1 VTAAPPLPTLQ
12 RDPERDARVTALR
25 AAMAA
30 RGLAAVALT
39 SPENVYYLL
48 GLDHLGYF
56 AFTMLVLPTDGDPLL
71 VTREMERTTVL
82 AQVPGVRHV
91 TFADGED
98 PAHAAARALAQAVP
112 VGGIVGVEWRGSFLP
127 PAVLDGL
134 RAALPNLSWED
145 CTGLLASARAVQSAT
160 ETAWA
165 RRAAAVSD
173 AAMQAGIAAAQPG
186 VAERDVAAAT
196 YHAMISAGGEPPG
209 FVPLIRPVAMLG
221 QEHVTWGDRELRP
234 GDGLFLELSGCVRRY
249 HAPLSRTVYPG
260 YAPAQAIE
268 AAEAALAGLAAA
280 CAALRPGAR
289 TGEVFAAWQ
298 RAVGGM
304 PRRHHCG
311 YLVGIGYP
319 PSWVGGPEVLGIRPG
334 GDVEVVAGMVFHLM
348 SWVERPVGHVVSDT
362 ALVTT
367 DGCELLTTVS
377 REPTVVAATSSAS
390 PPCATAPCTQ
400 AATRA
405 H

>member
-1 VTAAPPLPTLQ
+1 VTIAPPRPTDQ
-12 RDPERDARVTALR
+12 RDPERDARISALR
-25 AAMAA
+25 AAMAV

-56 AFTMLVLPTDGDPLL
+56 AFTMLVLPADGDPVL
-71 VTREMERTTVL
+71 VTRGMERATVL
-82 AQVPGVRHV
+82 AQAPGVPHV

-98 PAHAAARALAQAVP
+98 PADAAARAFTRAVP
-112 VGGIVGVEWRGSFLP
+112 AGGTVGVEHRGSFLP

-134 RAALPNLSWED
+134 RAALPALAWED

-160 ETAWA
+160 ETGWA

-173 AAMQAGIAAAQPG
+173 AAMQAAIAAARPG
-186 VAERDVAAAT
+186 AAEREVAAAA

-221 QEHVTWGDRELRP
+221 QEHVTWGDRDLQP
-234 GDGLFLELSGCVRRY
+234 GQGLFLELSGCVRRY
-249 HAPLSRTVYPG
+249 HAPLCRTVYPG
-260 YAPAQAIE
+260 HAPPQAAE

-280 CAALRPGAR
+280 RAALRPGVR

-298 RAVGGM
+298 RAVGGS

-334 GDVEVVAGMVFHLM
+334 GDVEVLAGMVFHLM

-362 ALVTT
+362 ALVTA

-377 REPTVVAATSSAS
+377 RELTVVA
-390 PPCATAPCTQ
+390 
-400 AATRA
+400 
-405 H
+405 

>member
-1 VTAAPPLPTLQ
+1 MTITAPLVAPLH
-12 RDPERDARVTALR
+12 DPERQARTTALR

-30 RGLAAVALT
+30 RGLTAVALT

-56 AFTMLVLPTDGDPLL
+56 AFTMVVLPAEGEPVL
-71 VTREMERTTVL
+71 VTREMERATVV
-82 AQVPGVRHV
+82 AQVPEVRHV

-98 PAHAAARALAQAVP
+98 PADAAVRALAHIVP
-112 VGGIVGVEWRGSFLP
+112 EGGTVGVEGRGSFLP
-127 PAVLDGL
+127 PAVLDAL
-134 RAALPNLSWED
+134 RAALPALSWVD

-160 ETAWA
+160 ETGWA
-165 RRAAAVSD
+165 RRAAGVSD
-173 AAMQAGIAAAQPG
+173 AAMRAGITAARPG
-186 VAERDVAAAT
+186 AAEREVAAAT
-196 YHAMISAGGEPPG
+196 YHAMISAGGESPG

-221 QEHVTWGDRELRP
+221 QEHVTWGDRPLRP
-234 GDGLFLELSGCVRRY
+234 GHGLFVELSGCVRRY

-260 YAPAQAIE
+260 YAPSGAVE
-268 AAEAALAGLAAA
+268 ASERALAGLAAA
-280 CAALRPGAR
+280 RTALRPGIR

-348 SWVERPVGHVVSDT
+348 SWVERPVGHVVSDS
-362 ALVTT
+362 ALVTD
-367 DGCELLTTVS
+367 DGCELLTTVA
-377 REPTVVAATSSAS
+377 RELTVVA
-390 PPCATAPCTQ
+390 
-400 AATRA
+400 
-405 H
+405 

>member
-1 VTAAPPLPTLQ
+1 VTIAPPSLTGTLH
-12 RDPERDARVTALR
+12 DPERADRVTALR
-25 AAMAA
+25 AAMAV

-56 AFTMLVLPTDGDPLL
+56 AFTMLVLPADGEPVL
-71 VTREMERTTVL
+71 VTREMERYTVL
-82 AQVPGVRHV
+82 AQAPGVRHV

-98 PAHAAARALAQAVP
+98 PADAAARAFTRAVP
-112 VGGIVGVEWRGSFLP
+112 GGGIVGVEHRGSFLP

-134 RAALPNLSWED
+134 RAALPALSWED

-160 ETAWA
+160 ETGWA
-165 RRAAAVSD
+165 RRAATVSD
-173 AAMQAGIAAAQPG
+173 AAMRAAIAAARPG
-186 VAERDVAAAT
+186 AAEREVAAAA

-221 QEHVTWGDRELRP
+221 QEHVTWGDRHLQP
-234 GDGLFLELSGCVRRY
+234 GQGLFLELSGCVRRY
-249 HAPLSRTVYPG
+249 HAPLCRTIYPG
-260 YAPAQAIE
+260 YAPPQAAE

-280 CAALRPGAR
+280 RAALRPGVR
-289 TGEVFAAWQ
+289 TGEVFAEWQ
-298 RAVGGM
+298 RAVGGS

-334 GDVEVVAGMVFHLM
+334 GDVEVLAGMVFHLM
-348 SWVERPVGHVVSDT
+348 SWIERPVGHVVSDT
-362 ALVTT
+362 ALVTA
-367 DGCELLTTVS
+367 DGCELLTTVP
-377 REPTVVAATSSAS
+377 RELRVVT
-390 PPCATAPCTQ
+390 
-400 AATRA
+400 
-405 H
+405 

>member
-1 VTAAPPLPTLQ
+1 VTIAPPPITGTLH
-12 RDPERDARVTALR
+12 DPERADRVTALR

-30 RGLAAVALT
+30 HGLAAVALT

-56 AFTMLVLPTDGDPLL
+56 AFTMLLLPADGDPVL
-71 VTREMERTTVL
+71 VTREMERATVL
-82 AQVPGVRHV
+82 AQAPGVRHV

-98 PAHAAARALAQAVP
+98 PADAAVRALADALP
-112 VGGIVGVEWRGSFLP
+112 SGGTVGVERRGSFLP

-134 RAALPNLSWED
+134 RAALPALSWED
-145 CTGLLASARAVQSAT
+145 CTGLLTSARAVQSST
-160 ETAWA
+160 ETGWA

-173 AAMQAGIAAAQPG
+173 AAMRAGIAAALPG
-186 VAERDVAAAT
+186 AAEREVAARA

-221 QEHVTWGDRELRP
+221 QEHVTWGDRDLRP
-234 GDGLFLELSGCVRRY
+234 GEGLFLELSGCVRRY

-260 YAPAQAIE
+260 HAPPEAVE
-268 AAEAALAGLAAA
+268 AAETALAGLAAA
-280 CAALRPGAR
+280 RVALQPGVR

-298 RAVGGM
+298 RAVGGA

-334 GDVEVVAGMVFHLM
+334 GDVEVLAGMVFHLM
-348 SWVERPVGHVVSDT
+348 SWIERPAGHVVSDT
-362 ALVTT
+362 ALVTE

-377 REPTVVAATSSAS
+377 RELTVVA
-390 PPCATAPCTQ
+390 
-400 AATRA
+400 
-405 H
+405 

>member
-1 VTAAPPLPTLQ
+1 MTITVPLVAPPQ
-12 RDPERDARVTALR
+12 DPERQARTTALR
-25 AAMAA
+25 AAMAE

-56 AFTMLVLPTDGDPLL
+56 AFTMLVLPAEGDPVL
-71 VTREMERTTVL
+71 VTREMERATVL
-82 AQVPGVRHV
+82 AQVPAVRHV

-98 PAHAAARALAQAVP
+98 PADAAARALVHVVP
-112 VGGIVGVEWRGSFLP
+112 DGGAVGVEGRGSFLP

-134 RAALPNLSWED
+134 RAALPALAWED

-165 RRAAAVSD
+165 RRAAEVSD
-173 AAMQAGIAAAQPG
+173 AAMRAGIAAARPAA
-186 VAERDVAAAT
+186 VEREVAAAT
-196 YHAMISAGGEPPG
+196 YHAMISAGGESPG

-234 GDGLFLELSGCVRRY
+234 GQGLFLELSGCVRRY

-260 YAPAQAIE
+260 HAPAEAVE
-268 AAEAALAGLAAA
+268 AAESALAGLTAARL
-280 CAALRPGAR
+280 ALGPGAR

-334 GDVEVVAGMVFHLM
+334 GDVEVLAGMVFHLM

-362 ALVTT
+362 ALVTG
-367 DGCELLTTVS
+367 DGCELLTSVT
-377 REPTVVAATSSAS
+377 RELTVVS
-390 PPCATAPCTQ
+390 
-400 AATRA
+400 
-405 H
+405 

>member
-1 VTAAPPLPTLQ
+1 VTITAPLAIRPQ
-12 RDPERDARVTALR
+12 DPERHSRISELR
-25 AAMAA
+25 AAMTG
-30 RGLAAVALT
+30 RGFVAVALT

-56 AFTMLVLPTDGDPLL
+56 AFTMLVLPAEGDPVL

-82 AQVPGVRHV
+82 AQVPTVRHL

-98 PAHAAARALAQAVP
+98 PANAAARALAHVVP
-112 VGGIVGVEWRGSFLP
+112 HGGTVGVEGRGSFLP
-127 PAVLDGL
+127 PAVLDAL
-134 RAALPNLSWED
+134 RTALPALAWED
-145 CTGLLASARAVQSAT
+145 CTGLLASARAVQSAS
-160 ETAWA
+160 ETGLA

-173 AAMQAGIAAAQPG
+173 AAMRAGIAAARPG
-186 VAERDVAAAT
+186 GTERDVAAAT

-221 QEHVTWGDRELRP
+221 QEHVTWGDRDLRP
-234 GDGLFLELSGCVRRY
+234 GEGLFLELSGCVRRY
-249 HAPLSRTVYPG
+249 HAPLARTVYPG
-260 YAPAQAIE
+260 YAPAQAVE
-268 AAEAALAGLAAA
+268 AAEAALAGLVAAR
-280 CAALRPGAR
+280 AALQPGTR

-334 GDVEVVAGMVFHLM
+334 GDVEVRAGMVFHLM
-348 SWVERPVGHVVSDT
+348 SWVELPVGHVVSDT
-362 ALVTT
+362 VLVTPES
-367 DGCELLTTVS
+367 CELLTTVS
-377 REPTVVAATSSAS
+377 RELTVVA
-390 PPCATAPCTQ
+390 
-400 AATRA
+400 
-405 H
+405 

>member
-1 VTAAPPLPTLQ
+1 VTITAPLTAPPEDT
-12 RDPERDARVTALR
+12 ERQARTAALR
-25 AAMAA
+25 AAMAH

-56 AFTMLVLPTDGDPLL
+56 AFTMLVLPAEGDPVL
-71 VTREMERTTVL
+71 VTREMERATVR

-98 PAHAAARALAQAVP
+98 PADASARALAHVVP
-112 VGGIVGVEWRGSFLP
+112 DGGTVGIEGRGSFLP

-134 RAALPNLSWED
+134 RAALPALAWDD
-145 CTGLLASARAVQSAT
+145 CTGLLASARAVQSAA
-160 ETAWA
+160 ETGWA
-165 RRAAAVSD
+165 RRAAGVSD
-173 AAMQAGIAAAQPG
+173 AAMSAGTAAARPG
-186 VAERDVAAAT
+186 AAEREVAAAT
-196 YHAMISAGGEPPG
+196 YHAMISAGGESPG

-260 YAPAQAIE
+260 YAPPEAVE
-268 AAEAALAGLAAA
+268 AAESALAGLAAA
-280 CAALRPGAR
+280 RMALGPGAR

-362 ALVTT
+362 ALVTA
-367 DGCELLTTVS
+367 DGCELLTTVA
-377 REPTVVAATSSAS
+377 RELTVVA
-390 PPCATAPCTQ
+390 
-400 AATRA
+400 
-405 H
+405 

>member
-1 VTAAPPLPTLQ
+1 VTIAPPRPTAQ
-12 RDPERDARVTALR
+12 RDPERDARISALH
-25 AAMAA
+25 AAMAV

-56 AFTMLVLPTDGDPLL
+56 AFTMLVLPADGDPIL
-71 VTREMERTTVL
+71 VTREMERATVL
-82 AQVPGVRHV
+82 AQAPGVRHV

-98 PAHAAARALAQAVP
+98 PADAAARAFTHAVP
-112 VGGIVGVEWRGSFLP
+112 AGGTVGVEHRGSFLP

-134 RAALPNLSWED
+134 RAALPALTWED

-160 ETAWA
+160 ETGWA

-173 AAMQAGIAAAQPG
+173 AAMGAAIATARPG
-186 VAERDVAAAT
+186 AAEREVAAAA

-221 QEHVTWGDRELRP
+221 QEHVTWGDRDLQP
-234 GDGLFLELSGCVRRY
+234 GQGLFLELSGCVRRY
-249 HAPLSRTVYPG
+249 HAPLCRTVYPG
-260 YAPAQAIE
+260 YAPPQAVE

-280 CAALRPGAR
+280 RTALQPGVR
-289 TGEVFAAWQ
+289 TGEVYAAWQ
-298 RAVGGM
+298 RAVGGS

-334 GDVEVVAGMVFHLM
+334 GDVEVLAGMVFHVM

-362 ALVTT
+362 ALVTA
-367 DGCELLTTVS
+367 DGCELLTTVP
-377 REPTVVAATSSAS
+377 RELTVV
-390 PPCATAPCTQ
+390 P
-400 AATRA
+400 
-405 H
+405 

>member
-1 VTAAPPLPTLQ
+1 VTITALVTPPLPVPP
-12 RDPERDARVTALR
+12 DPERNTRITALR
-25 AAMAA
+25 AAMAD

-56 AFTMLVLPTDGDPLL
+56 AFTMLVLPADGEPVL
-71 VTREMERTTVL
+71 VTREMERATVR
-82 AQVPGVRHV
+82 AQVPGARHV

-98 PAHAAARALAQAVP
+98 PADAAARAFDHVVP
-112 VGGIVGVEWRGSFLP
+112 GGGIVGVERRGSFLP

-134 RAALPNLSWED
+134 RAALPTLAWED
-145 CTGLLASARAVQSAT
+145 CTAILAAARSVQSTT
-160 ETAWA
+160 ETAWTA
-165 RRAAAVSD
+165 RAAAVSD
-173 AAMQAGIAAAQPG
+173 AAMRTGIAAARPG
-186 VAERDVAAAT
+186 IAERDVAAAT

-221 QEHVTWGDRELRP
+221 QEHVTWGDRHLEP
-234 GDGLFLELSGCVRRY
+234 GQGLFLELSGCVRRY
-249 HAPLSRTVYPG
+249 HAPLCRTVYPG
-260 YAPAQAIE
+260 YAPPQARD
-268 AAEAALAGLAAA
+268 AAEAALAGLTAAR
-280 CAALRPGAR
+280 AALRPGVR

-298 RAVGGM
+298 RAVAGAADPV

-334 GDVEVVAGMVFHLM
+334 GDVEVLAGMVFHLM

-362 ALVTT
+362 ALVTA

-377 REPTVVAATSSAS
+377 RELTVVA
-390 PPCATAPCTQ
+390 
-400 AATRA
+400 
-405 H
+405 

>member
-1 VTAAPPLPTLQ
+1 VSTAPPLIQ

-25 AAMAA
+25 SAMVLH
-30 RGLAAVALT
+30 GLAAVAVT

-56 AFTMLVLPTDGDPLL
+56 AFTMLVLPAEGEPVL
-71 VTREMERTTVL
+71 VTREMERATVL
-82 AQVPGVRHV
+82 AQVPGVRHLS
-91 TFADGED
+91 FGDGED
-98 PAHAAARALAQAVP
+98 PASVAVSALAHAVP
-112 VGGIVGVEWRGSFLP
+112 VGGTVGVERRGSFLP
-127 PAVLDGL
+127 PAVLDGV
-134 RAALPNLSWED
+134 RAALPTLNWED

-160 ETAWA
+160 ETGWA
-165 RRAAAVSD
+165 RRAATVSD
-173 AAMQAGIAAAQPG
+173 AAMRAGIAAARPG

-221 QEHVTWGDRELRP
+221 QEHVTWGERDLRP
-234 GDGLFLELSGCVRRY
+234 GEGLFLELSGCVRRY

-260 YAPAQAIE
+260 YAPVQALE

-280 CAALRPGAR
+280 RAALRPGVR

-298 RAVGGM
+298 RAVGGT

-319 PSWVGGPEVLGIRPG
+319 PSWVGGAEVLGIRPG
-334 GDVEVVAGMVFHLM
+334 GDVEVLAGMVFHLM

-362 ALVTT
+362 ALVTP
-367 DGCELLTTVS
+367 DGCELLTTVF
-377 REPTVVAATSSAS
+377 REPMVVA
-390 PPCATAPCTQ
+390 
-400 AATRA
+400 
-405 H
+405 

>member
-1 VTAAPPLPTLQ
+1 MTITAPLVTPPQ
-12 RDPERDARVTALR
+12 DPERRARTTSLR

-30 RGLAAVALT
+30 RGLVAVALT

-56 AFTMLVLPTDGDPLL
+56 AFTMLVLPAEGDPVL
-71 VTREMERTTVL
+71 VTREMERATVL
-82 AQVPGVRHV
+82 AQVPDVRHV

-98 PAHAAARALAQAVP
+98 PADAAVRALAHLVP
-112 VGGIVGVEWRGSFLP
+112 GGGTVGVEGRGSFLP

-134 RAALPNLSWED
+134 RAALPGLAWTD

-160 ETAWA
+160 ETGWA
-165 RRAAAVSD
+165 RRAAGVSD
-173 AAMQAGIAAAQPG
+173 AAMRAGIAAARPDA
-186 VAERDVAAAT
+186 VERAVAAAT
-196 YHAMISAGGEPPG
+196 YHAMISAGGESPG

-234 GDGLFLELSGCVRRY
+234 GQGLFLELSGCVRRY

-260 YAPAQAIE
+260 YAPAEAVE
-268 AAEAALAGLAAA
+268 AAGSALAGLAAA
-280 CAALRPGAR
+280 RTALGPGVR
-289 TGEVFAAWQ
+289 TGDVFAAWQ

-334 GDVEVVAGMVFHLM
+334 GDVEVLAGMVFHLM

-362 ALVTT
+362 ALVT
-367 DGCELLTTVS
+367 DHGCELLTTVA
-377 REPTVVAATSSAS
+377 RELTVVA
-390 PPCATAPCTQ
+390 
-400 AATRA
+400 
-405 H
+405 

>member
-1 VTAAPPLPTLQ
+1 VTITAPLVTPPPHPPE
-12 RDPERDARVTALR
+12 DPERHARITALR
-25 AAMAA
+25 SAMAV

-56 AFTMLVLPTDGDPLL
+56 AFTMLVLPAEGDLVL

-82 AQVPGVRHV
+82 AQVPEARHV

-98 PAHAAARALAQAVP
+98 PADAAARALVHVVP
-112 VGGIVGVEWRGSFLP
+112 GGGTVGVEGRGSFLP

-134 RAALPNLSWED
+134 RAALPTLTWED
-145 CTGLLASARAVQSAT
+145 CTSLLAAARAVQSAT
-160 ETAWA
+160 ETGWA

-173 AAMQAGIAAAQPG
+173 AAMRAGIAVARSGA
-186 VAERDVAAAT
+186 AERDVAAAT

-221 QEHVTWGDRELRP
+221 QEHVTWGDRDLQP
-234 GDGLFLELSGCVRRY
+234 GEGLFLELSGCVRRY

-260 YAPAQAIE
+260 YAPPQAVE

-280 CAALRPGAR
+280 RAALRPGVR
-289 TGEVFAAWQ
+289 TGEVYAAWQ
-298 RAVGGM
+298 RAVGGT

-334 GDVEVVAGMVFHLM
+334 GDVEVLAGMVFHLM
-348 SWVERPVGHVVSDT
+348 SWVERPVGHVISDT
-362 ALVTT
+362 ALVTA

-377 REPTVVAATSSAS
+377 RELPVVA
-390 PPCATAPCTQ
+390 
-400 AATRA
+400 
-405 H
+405 